1 MLSHPRRLCLVLASV
16 LLAVACGKS
25 TTSSEASSS
34 SSGGSSL
41 EGSGGGH
48 EASAGG
54 NGGSGEATDT
64 SSATE
69 RGSGATAST
78 GTGGGSG
85 NAATGGSTGGTADS
99 DANSATSSGDEGGTT
114 ASGGDAGMSAEE
126 MGCIIAGATW
136 CPSPSETSFAC
147 PRDAAV
153 PETCSECYE
162 PMIDSNGHPFN
173 QCLTALPD
181 GTQCHYCCCEPS
193 HSGCEERP
201 DMAKLCQPIPDQP
214 RPLRLRQAL
223 SGALRVH
230 SRSATRTLVD
240 QYCCP

>member
-1 MLSHPRRLCLVLASV
+1 MLSHPRRPSLVLASV

-114 ASGGDAGMSAEE
+114 ASGGDAGMTAEDA
-126 MGCIIAGATW
+126 GCIVT
-136 CPSPSETSFAC
+136 SELKPCSSNTEAVFAC
-147 PRDAAV
+147 PKDAV

-173 QCLTALPD
+173 QCPTGLLD
-181 GTQCHYCCCEPS
+181 GEQCHYCCCEPS
-193 HSGCEERP
+193 HSGCEELPESGSACAAHPSMPRLF
-201 DMAKLCQPIPDQP
+201 LCIEPYEKP
-214 RPLRLRQAL
+214 
-223 SGALRVH
+223 SGC
-230 SRSATRTLVD
+230 TLTHDLEVVD
-240 QYCCP
+240 RYCCP